1 MMQDKKKMIS
11 PSLLSA
17 DFSCLGRDV
26 RMLNGSSAD
35 YLHIDVMDGVF
46 VPNIS
51 FGMPVMEAIARCA
64 EKPLDVHLM
73 IVQPERYIERFV
85 RLGAQILTL
94 HQEATVHLHR
104 AVQQIR
110 SAGAQ
115 AGVSLNPATPV
126 SVLED
131 ILPEVDWVLLMSVN
145 PGFGGQAFIENTYA
159 KLSRLQDLI
168 ARTGSHA
175 RVEVDGGVNAS
186 NAAALFRAGAD
197 MLVAGSYVFGSENPA
212 EAIESL
218 RR

>member
-17 DFSCLGRDV
+17 DFSDLGRDV
-26 RMLNGSSAD
+26 RMLNASSAD
-35 YLHIDVMDGVF
+35 YLHVDVMDGVF

-51 FGMPVMEAIARCA
+51 FGMPVIEAIARCT

-85 RLGAQILTL
+85 QLGAQILTI
-94 HQEATVHLHR
+94 HQEATAHLHR

-115 AGVSLNPATPV
+115 PGVSLNPATPV
-126 SVLED
+126 GVLED

-159 KLSRLQDLI
+159 KLARLQELI
-168 ARTGSHA
+168 VRTGSHA
-175 RVEVDGGVNAS
+175 RVEVDGGVNGA